1 MKVYWLWATEAAPSG
16 TIEASAPPSTY
27 HVILL
32 PVLSAPAPG
41 LAQPLIRSRWSNS
54 TEEECELRRRGS
66 LETYQ
71 RDCLQFLFLC
81 SNGNSFNT
89 IQTWILR
96 IVLFTYQLTVYL
108 ITLPHPHPHMCAD
121 VCAMYYKCI
130 ASCTYKSIGAPCYL
144 SIAQHI
150 YAPYVHVGAYIY
162 IHRLVFPWSLFH
174 QGWPECCNDWQTQQW
189 PLQLA
194 VRNRRCSTHW

>member
-1 MKVYWLWATEAAPSG
+1 MLPWTTLWKSIDFEP
-16 TIEASAPPSTY
+16 
-27 HVILL
+27 LR
-32 PVLSAPAPG
+32 
-41 LAQPLIRSRWSNS
+41 QPLLLQSRRVLHLPPTMLFFSRSFQPQPQDWLNPWYAADGP
-54 TEEECELRRRGS
+54 TPLRISVSCGS

-71 RDCLQFLFLC
+71 RDCLQFLLLC

-121 VCAMYYKCI
+121 VCATYYKCI

-144 SIAQHI
+144 SIA
-150 YAPYVHVGAYIY
+150 
-162 IHRLVFPWSLFH
+162 
-174 QGWPECCNDWQTQQW
+174 
-189 PLQLA
+189 
-194 VRNRRCSTHW
+194 